1 MIEGGA
7 DRRKLAT
14 ITQLW
19 YSPMISLRAVD
30 LFEGGSTGRF
40 GHPPMT
46 EQGLQLLRSSID
58 KLVRITC
65 YDGEV
70 IVAKV
75 HFVFDE
81 YEDVV
86 IDLVST
92 NRESK
97 YEKHDEQP
105 AFAID
110 IKSIESVE
118 TVTDLS
124 GGWPGPQVRR

>member
-1 MIEGGA
+1 M
-7 DRRKLAT
+7 
-14 ITQLW
+14 
-19 YSPMISLRAVD
+19 S
-30 LFEGGSTGRF
+30 
-40 GHPPMT
+40 
-46 EQGLQLLRSSID
+46 EQDLQLLKSSID

-81 YEDVV
+81 YQDVV

-105 AFAID
+105 AFAVD
-110 IKSIESVE
+110 FRAIESVE
-118 TVTDLS
+118 AFPTSSEKRTS
-124 GGWPGPQVRR
+124 E